1 MVDLYQSCRENIER
15 NLHLR
20 GLTTRH
26 APPDL
31 TKTYAAMS
39 DYLQMHGPNE
49 YRSGRKTA
57 YSIPDII
64 DRGQAEIEKM
74 TDCTS
79 VAELEGLGDDDAQQ
93 DVEDE
98 DVITEL

>member
-1 MVDLYQSCRENIER
+1 MVDLYRSCRENIER

-20 GLTTRH
+20 GLTSRH
-26 APPDL
+26 TPPDL
-31 TKTYAAMS
+31 TKTYMAMS
-39 DYLQMHGPNE
+39 DYLRAHGPNE

-74 TDCTS
+74 TS
-79 VAELEGLGDDDAQQ
+79 VGESSEASDGNDDGQQ

-98 DVITEL
+98 DITAEL